1 MANQSQCLDD
11 VPFRGFR
18 GWNPSPPQ
26 AYSEAQRLAL
36 EELIATGRMGFH
48 AFLRREKMRA
58 FLSEPEIRAIL
69 RAAVPP
75 PGAADESAAAAEQ
88 SLNASGDCSSLTYF
102 PVQSDVEPPVLELGW
117 PAFVS
122 GSFRGLTRV
131 ETYFQPSFGEVIYPC
146 KEVVRKQIRSARE
159 VIAIVMDSFTDMDIF
174 GDLQEACRRRLV
186 PVYILLDQAF
196 LCHFMEMC
204 RNLGFCPDQENMMRV
219 RTISGNTYYA
229 RSGAKIIGSV
239 HEKFMLVDGVRVTT
253 GSYSFIWTDGKLNSS
268 NLLLL
273 SGQVVEHFDLE
284 FRILY
289 AQSKPINPKVTPS
302 CRKSDAFEPA
312 SNILTPCKDFTVGN
326 LLRAEFARLSS
337 TPKKLERELEM
348 VKELQGD
355 GVSAKRPHL
364 SGEEEWHNDPEIP
377 TKLKGTSNQ
386 FTQTEPLEEKSTAT
400 LFNCATQTCISVTTA
415 TTQTT
420 TRSRM
425 VGTQT
430 AVLFKTAATQTDK
443 RDAMEMVLDQRAPD
457 QKVPVQKVVS
467 KEASPDYKLHPKE
480 ISPVSKRST
489 STSSSA
495 RSLSSLSSQCSRASS
510 TSSLT
515 SLRSMDYVGNH
526 RGDYFR
532 KLNKEREFHY
542 SVIRSKLNHMVSMLS
557 RRGNMAENYI
567 GCRPMRCNL
576 KPRQQISTS
585 LVNLRDFA
593 LYTSNDCF

>member
-1 MANQSQCLDD
+1 MANLSQCLDD
-11 VPFRGFR
+11 APLRGFR
-18 GWNPSPPQ
+18 GWEPPSPPQ

-36 EELIATGRMGFH
+36 EELVAAGRPAFH
-48 AFLRREKMRA
+48 AFLRREKMRP
-58 FLSEPEIRAIL
+58 FLSEPEIRAVL

-75 PGAADESAAAAEQ
+75 PGQDESAAAADHA
-88 SLNASGDCSSLTYF
+88 LNASLDCSSLTYF

-131 ETYFQPSFGEVIYPC
+131 ETHFQPSFGETIYPC
-146 KEVVRKQIRSARE
+146 KEAVRKQIRSARE
-159 VIAIVMDSFTDMDIF
+159 VIAIVMDSFTDMDILS
-174 GDLQEACRRRLV
+174 DLQEACRKRLI

-204 RNLGFCPDQENMMRV
+204 KNLGFCPEQENLMRV
-219 RTISGNTYYA
+219 RTITGSTYYA

-253 GSYSFIWTDGKLNSS
+253 GSYSFTWTDGKLNSS

-289 AQSKPINPKVTPS
+289 AQSKPINAKLPPS
-302 CRKSDAFEPA
+302 CRNSDAHEQPA
-312 SNILTPCKDFTVGN
+312 CRTTPCKDFTVGN

-337 TPKKLERELEM
+337 TPKKLERELELAR
-348 VKELQGD
+348 ELQG
-355 GVSAKRPHL
+355 GRVSAKRPHL
-364 SGEEEWHNDPEIP
+364 SGEAEQWHSGPVALAKPKE
-377 TKLKGTSNQ
+377 TKSQ
-386 FTQTEPLEEKSTAT
+386 STQTEPSEKKPTTA
-400 LFNCATQTCISVTTA
+400 LFHCATQTSVSVATA

-430 AVLFKTAATQTDK
+430 AVVLKTSATQTDK
-443 RDAMEMVLDQRAPD
+443 REAAEAVLDQRIPD
-457 QKVPVQKVVS
+457 QRIPDQTISS
-467 KEASPDYKLHPKE
+467 KEV
-480 ISPVSKRST
+480 SPVSRKST

-510 TSSLT
+510 AGSLT
-515 SLRSMDYVGNH
+515 SLRSMDYSANH

-557 RRGNMAENYI
+557 RRGNVAENYL

-585 LVNLRDFA
+585 LINLRDFA
-593 LYTSNDCF
+593 LYTSSDCF

>member
-11 VPFRGFR
+11 APFRGFR
-18 GWNPSPPQ
+18 TLWDPSPPQ
-26 AYSEAQRLAL
+26 VYSEAQRLAL
-36 EELIATGRMGFH
+36 EELIAAGRPAFH
-48 AFLRREKMRA
+48 AFLRREKLRA
-58 FLSEPEIRAIL
+58 FLSEPEIRAVL

-75 PGAADESAAAAEQ
+75 PGADESSDQ
-88 SLNASGDCSSLTYF
+88 SPNSSLDCSSLTYF

-117 PAFVS
+117 PAFVG

-131 ETYFQPSFGEVIYPC
+131 EAHFQPSFGETIYPC
-146 KEVVRKQIRSARE
+146 KEVVRRQIRSARE

-174 GDLQEACRRRLV
+174 SDLREACRKRLV
-186 PVYILLDQAF
+186 PVYILLDQAC
-196 LCHFMEMC
+196 LCHFIEMC
-204 RNLGFCPDQENMMRV
+204 KNLDFSPEQEPLMRV
-219 RTISGNTYYA
+219 RTITGNTYYA

-253 GSYSFIWTDGKLNSS
+253 GSYSFTWTDGKLNSS
-268 NLLLL
+268 NVLLL

-289 AQSKPINPKVTPS
+289 ARSKPLDPKQPS
-302 CRKSDAFEPA
+302 SYRNSDASEHMNSKA
-312 SNILTPCKDFTVGN
+312 TPCKDFTVHN

-337 TPKKLERELEM
+337 SPKKLERELELAR
-348 VKELQGD
+348 ELQSGR
-355 GVSAKRPHL
+355 VTAKRPHL
-364 SGEEEWHNDPEIP
+364 SGDEEWHNAPEVLANP
-377 TKLKGTSNQ
+377 KGTNSQ
-386 FTQTEPLEEKSTAT
+386 STQTEPLEEKPATT
-400 LFNCATQTCISVTTA
+400 LFNCATQTSISVATA

-430 AVLFKTAATQTDK
+430 TVLYKTATTQTEQ
-443 RDAMEMVLDQRAPD
+443 REAAEVVQNQRVPDQRLPE
-457 QKVPVQKVVS
+457 QRVVF
-467 KEASPDYKLHPKE
+467 KEASPDQRVPSKE
-480 ISPVSKRST
+480 VSPITRKAT

-510 TSSLT
+510 TGSLT
-515 SLRSMDYVGNH
+515 SLRSIDYAANH
-526 RGDYFR
+526 RADYFR

-557 RRGNMAENYI
+557 RRGNVAENYI

-576 KPRQQISTS
+576 KPRQRISTS
-585 LVNLRDFA
+585 LINLRDFA
-593 LYTSNDCF
+593 LYSSNDCF

>member
-11 VPFRGFR
+11 APFRGFR
-18 GWNPSPPQ
+18 CWDPSPPQ
-26 AYSEAQRLAL
+26 PYSEAQRLAL
-36 EELIATGRMGFH
+36 EELIAGGRAAFF
-48 AFLRREKMRA
+48 AFLRREKVRA
-58 FLSEPEIRAIL
+58 FLSEREIQAVL

-75 PGAADESAAAAEQ
+75 PRADDSLAAEA
-88 SLNASGDCSSLTYF
+88 SLNTSLDCSSLTYF

-131 ETYFQPSFGEVIYPC
+131 ETYFQPSFGEIIYPC

-174 GDLQEACRRRLV
+174 GDLQEACRKRLV

-196 LCHFMEMC
+196 LVHFMAMC
-204 RNLGFCPDQENMMRV
+204 KNLEFSPEQENLMRV
-219 RTISGNTYYA
+219 RSITGNIYYA

-239 HEKFMLVDGVRVTT
+239 REKFMLVDGVRVTT
-253 GSYSFIWTDGKLNSS
+253 GSYSFTWTDGKLNSS

-289 AQSKPINPKVTPS
+289 AQSKPVDSKVPS
-302 CRKSDAFEPA
+302 TCRISGAHEQIGSK
-312 SNILTPCKDFTVGN
+312 TVPCKDFTVGN

-337 TPKKLERELEM
+337 SPQKLEKEIQLA
-348 VKELQGD
+348 KELQEGKI
-355 GVSAKRPHL
+355 SAKRPHF
-364 SGEEEWHNDPEIP
+364 SGEEDCRNDPVF
-377 TKLKGTSNQ
+377 LGTRKETISHS
-386 FTQTEPLEEKSTAT
+386 TQTEPLEEKPTTELST
-400 LFNCATQTCISVTTA
+400 CSTQTSVSVATV

-420 TRSRM
+420 SRSRM

-430 AVLFKTAATQTDK
+430 AVLYKTATTQTDK
-443 RDAMEMVLDQRAPD
+443 KEDVESAVEQSGADQRLHD
-457 QKVPVQKVVS
+457 QRMPS
-467 KEASPDYKLHPKE
+467 KEG
-480 ISPVSKRST
+480 SPVSRKST

-495 RSLSSLSSQCSRASS
+495 QSLSSLSSQCSRASS
-510 TSSLT
+510 AGSLS
-515 SLRSMDYVGNH
+515 SLRSMDYSINP
-526 RGDYFR
+526 RGEYFR

-542 SVIRSKLNHMVSMLS
+542 SVIRTKLNHMVSMLS
-557 RRGNMAENYI
+557 GRRNVANNYT
-567 GCRPMRCNL
+567 GCHQMRCNL

-593 LYTSNDCF
+593 LYSSNDCF